1 MARPVARTGGNL
13 VTEENGASG
22 SDAWIMGRDGTTA
35 ADDKK
40 VQIQGYASK
49 SSVPPGES
57 IDFHI
62 SSRVAQTC
70 TVEIYRLGH
79 YGGVGARYLTTGEGV
94 RVSPRPKPE
103 ADQVTGLIACDW
115 PVSWTLDVPRTWVS
129 GMFLAVFTSVD
140 GYRGYTPFVV
150 RDTARRSDVLM
161 VVPFTTYQAYNIWPF
176 DGRIGKNLYR
186 GFKADGTPGGNPERA
201 FRVSFDRPYSEAGL
215 PSWFDMDTSAARWAE
230 EAGYDITYASSLD
243 LHEGR
248 VDASRYTAI
257 IFSGHDEYWSK
268 KMRDATEEALAAGTH
283 LAFLGANNIYFHI
296 RVEAS
301 EDGRAGRIVTCYKQ
315 DPDPE
320 PGEGGATER
329 RRALG
334 RKHRKAEHA
343 LLGVQYN
350 GMISKPVPLVVQESK
365 HWFWSGTGLRD
376 GDEIPDLVAVE
387 ADGFDPS
394 MPRPED
400 TEQTLLSKSPYDDSM
415 GRGRRI
421 QNTSLCE
428 DQRGTLV
435 FVAGTFHWPLALS
448 RPENLDPQV
457 RRATRNLMDRMLQP
471 RG

>member
-1 MARPVARTGGNL
+1 M
-13 VTEENGASG
+13 
-22 SDAWIMGRDGTTA
+22 
-35 ADDKK
+35 
-40 VQIQGYASK
+40 
-49 SSVPPGES
+49 
-57 IDFHI
+57 
-62 SSRVAQTC
+62 
-70 TVEIYRLGH
+70 
-79 YGGVGARYLTTGEGV
+79 
-94 RVSPRPKPE
+94 
-103 ADQVTGLIACDW
+103 
-115 PVSWTLDVPRTWVS
+115 
-129 GMFLAVFTSVD
+129 
-140 GYRGYTPFVV
+140 
-150 RDTARRSDVLM
+150 
-161 VVPFTTYQAYNIWPF
+161 
-176 DGRIGKNLYR
+176 
-186 GFKADGTPGGNPERA
+186 
-201 FRVSFDRPYSEAGL
+201 
-215 PSWFDMDTSAARWAE
+215 
-230 EAGYDITYASSLD
+230 
-243 LHEGR
+243 
-248 VDASRYTAI
+248 
-257 IFSGHDEYWSK
+257 
-268 KMRDATEEALAAGTH
+268 
-283 LAFLGANNIYFHI
+283 
-296 RVEAS
+296 
-301 EDGRAGRIVTCYKQ
+301 TCYKQ

-329 RRALG
+329 WRALG

-428 DQRGTLV
+428 DQWGTLV